1 MMRRPFAIQHPEG
14 WWVIKAGP
22 QVMRLTEVEAEEF
35 VRIIGGD
42 IITREVARLTG
53 LER

>member
-1 MMRRPFAIQHPEG
+1 MTRRPFAIQHPGG
-14 WWVIKAGP
+14 WWVIKAGS
-22 QVMRLTEVEAEEF
+22 QTMRLTEVEAEEL
-35 VRIIGGD
+35 VRNIAGD